1 MLALAE
7 SETLFAFSEATPA
20 RSLAFSAA
28 TPATACAFLPSSSKN
43 AMFMISFHIHG
54 CACIIPPHT
63 FVCQWRSRGGSGQK
77 M

>member
-20 RSLAFSAA
+20 RSLAFSARYA
-28 TPATACAFLPSSSKN
+28 GDGLCFLPSSSKN